1 MLNYSVNGTTAWFA
15 GTVWAIDY
23 QKNENK
29 SGSLV
34 KEKTELIIFS
44 VFVSGKS
51 SKLKCII
58 FIQRALSIQDRN

>member
-1 MLNYSVNGTTAWFA
+1 MLNYSVNGTIAWFA
-15 GTVWAIDY
+15 GTVWAFDY

-51 SKLKCII
+51 SKLKFII
-58 FIQRALSIQDRN
+58 